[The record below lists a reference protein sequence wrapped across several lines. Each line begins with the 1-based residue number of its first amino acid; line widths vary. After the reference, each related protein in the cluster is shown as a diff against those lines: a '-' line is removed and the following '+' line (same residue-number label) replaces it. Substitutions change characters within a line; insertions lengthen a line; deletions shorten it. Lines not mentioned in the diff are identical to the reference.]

1 MRLCAVRSLTMGSEQ
16 LQQKKKLWRGTIE
29 RVSNFILIGF
39 SLSTASS
46 LLPAISDSINT
57 VDSESFLE
65 YNFMT
70 EYCFRGLALTKRQT
84 IEGKQTIEVHCFV
97 QKIKALSG
105 HFILFNL
112 AELCAV

>member
-1 MRLCAVRSLTMGSEQ
+1 MNS
-16 LQQKKKLWRGTIE
+16 
-29 RVSNFILIGF
+29 SNKRKTVEGNECLILIGF

-70 EYCFRGLALTKRQT
+70 EYCFRSLALTKNAKLLKY
-84 IEGKQTIEVHCFV
+84 IVCFV

-105 HFILFNL
+105 HTLLNL
-112 AELCAV
+112 AELCAIMI

>member
-1 MRLCAVRSLTMGSEQ
+1 MPLCAVGICRFTMWSEQ
-16 LQQKKKLWRGTIE
+16 LQQKKKLWRGTLNE
-29 RVSNFILIGF
+29 CLILIGF
-39 SLSTASS
+39 SLSAASS

-57 VDSESFLE
+57 VVSESFLE
-65 YNFMT
+65 YKFMT

-105 HFILFNL
+105 HTLLHL
-112 AELCAV
+112 AELCAI